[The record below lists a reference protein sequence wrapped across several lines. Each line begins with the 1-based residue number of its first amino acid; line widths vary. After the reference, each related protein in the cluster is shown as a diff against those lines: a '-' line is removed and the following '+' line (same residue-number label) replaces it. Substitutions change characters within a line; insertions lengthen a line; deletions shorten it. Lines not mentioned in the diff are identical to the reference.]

1 MSEQR
6 LSEHSRGHMG
16 EEKGQIMTALFPTRS
31 PQKERCSERIAFF
44 GLPCYSTSIAGETA
58 WAARS
63 GLKLIIIVYLLP
75 LTIRRN
81 SLGGPVGIE
90 TDLLSHASTLLHP
103 PHQ

>member
-63 GLKLIIIVYLLP
+63 GLKQVTTTLVLGRMP
-75 LTIRRN
+75 WRN
-81 SLGGPVGIE
+81 SLGGPAGIE
-90 TDLLSHASTLLHP
+90 TKSKNPTCFVN
-103 PHQ
+103 

>member
-63 GLKLIIIVYLLP
+63 GLKLVTNRLVLSILP
-75 LTIRRN
+75 WRTG
-81 SLGGPVGIE
+81 LGGPSGLK
-90 TDLLSHASTLLHP
+90 TSRKSPYL
-103 PHQ
+103 

>member
-1 MSEQR
+1 
-6 LSEHSRGHMG
+6 MG

-63 GLKLIIIVYLLP
+63 GLKLVTPRLVLGMMP
-75 LTIRRN
+75 WRN

-90 TDLLSHASTLLHP
+90 TWSKTVSVFVN
-103 PHQ
+103 

>member
-16 EEKGQIMTALFPTRS
+16 EEKGQIMTALFRTRS
-31 PQKERCSERIAFF
+31 PQKEICSERIAFF
-44 GLPCYSTSIAGETA
+44 GLPCYSASIAGETA

-63 GLKLIIIVYLLP
+63 GLKLTIIVYLLP
-75 LTIRRN
+75 VTSRRN

-90 TDLLSHASTLLHP
+90 TDLLCSWSLQA
-103 PHQ
+103 

>member
-63 GLKLIIIVYLLP
+63 GLKLVTNRVIVGGLA
-75 LTIRRN
+75 RQS
-81 SLGGPVGIE
+81 SLWGQVGIE
-90 TDLLSHASTLLHP
+90 AGSNTIKIIIY
-103 PHQ
+103 

>member
-63 GLKLIIIVYLLP
+63 GLKL
-75 LTIRRN
+75 LTPRLGLAMMPRRT

-90 TDLLSHASTLLHP
+90 TTPTSPSTI
-103 PHQ
+103 